1 LTPRALGEPDLGF
14 ATNLSV
20 IDNLTV
26 PRALTDL
33 ATDAALTEF
42 SSPETVKAVAIVLP
56 GGRADSYESAVPSQL
71 TAVRMRPFARR
82 LARAGA
88 SRGLAVSML
97 RYRYR
102 GWNGAEASPTADA
115 RWALE
120 RIRETHGGIPVVLVG
135 HSMGGRTSLRV
146 ADDPSVVG
154 VVALAPWLPGD
165 EPVEHLG
172 GLRALIAHGNLDF
185 VTSPRASRRFARRAT
200 SVGADIS
207 YKVIHGDSHA
217 MLLRPHRWHS
227 LTTRT
232 ALSFL

>member
-1 LTPRALGEPDLGF
+1 MP
-14 ATNLSV
+14 N
-20 IDNLTV
+20 
-26 PRALTDL
+26 
-33 ATDAALTEF
+33 
-42 SSPETVKAVAIVLP
+42 
-56 GGRADSYESAVPSQL
+56 QL
-71 TAVRMRPFARR
+71 TAVRMRPFARA

-102 GWNGAEASPTADA
+102 GWNGVEASPTVDA

-120 RIRETHGGIPVVLVG
+120 EIRREHGGVPVVLVG

-154 VVALAPWLPGD
+154 IVALAPWLPGD
-165 EPVEHLG
+165 EPVAHLAG
-172 GLRALIAHGNLDF
+172 VRAVIAHGNLDF
-185 VTSPRASRRFARRAT
+185 VTSPRASRRFASRARAA
-200 SVGADIS
+200 GADVD
-207 YKVIHGDSHA
+207 YQVIHGDSHA

-232 ALSFL
+232 TLDFLGRA

>member
-1 LTPRALGEPDLGF
+1 
-14 ATNLSV
+14 V
-20 IDNLTV
+20 IENLTV
-26 PRALTDL
+26 PKMSTDQASEATLT
-33 ATDAALTEF
+33 AY
-42 SSPETVKAVAIVLP
+42 SSPETVKAVALILP
-56 GGRADSYESAVPSQL
+56 GGKADSFEAAVPSQL

-88 SRGLAVSML
+88 NRGLAVSTL

-102 GWNGAEASPTADA
+102 GWNGSDASPAEDA

-120 RIRETHGGIPVVLVG
+120 QIRERHGGIPVVLVG
-135 HSMGGRTSLRV
+135 HSMGGRTSMRV

-172 GLRALIAHGNLDF
+172 GVRALIAHGNLDF
-185 VTSPRASRRFARRAT
+185 VTSPRASRRFARRAK

-232 ALSFL
+232 VLSYL